1 MPALFT
7 APRFVALSTVNVPL
21 PGAKLTFSATGTSNL
36 QNTYQDEDLT
46 VAHANP
52 VIADGA
58 GTFAKIYLDPSLPNY
73 RVLLTDSANVTQ
85 PGYPIDEVPSNQN
98 QAQTFRIASTAPE
111 LIFEET
117 DASTG
122 NKKWSVRASAE
133 QLTVSLLNDAE
144 SVRTDIARF
153 DRSGTTSDLINLL
166 ATQVQ
171 SNSLEMPGSLAV
183 KKSADTDRS
192 STTTLADDP
201 HLTLSVPV
209 AGIYRIEVSLVLIGP
224 TGGAGGFKYK
234 LTPTNGTTGVI
245 NASGVQS
252 INSVT
257 SIGFDDSIAL
267 SSYGTLGVE
276 SFIQRTTYARLTPT
290 GAMTIKLQWA
300 QSSSNAAVT
309 RLSDNSLLSITRIM
323 S

>member
-46 VAHANP
+46 VPHANP
-52 VIADGA
+52 VVSDGA
-58 GTFAKIYLDPSLPNY
+58 GVFAKIYLDPSLPNY

-85 PGYPIDEVPSNQN
+85 PGYPIDDVPSNQN

-117 DASTG
+117 DASAG
-122 NKKWSVRASAE
+122 NKKWSVRANAE

-144 SVRTDIARF
+144 SVRTNIARF

-171 SNSLEMPGSLAV
+171 SNSLEMPGSLAI
-183 KKSADTDRS
+183 KKISNTDRS

-201 HLTLSVPV
+201 DLTLSVPV
-209 AGIYRIEVSLVLIGP
+209 GGIYRIDVHLTLIGP
-224 TGGAGGFKYK
+224 TGGAGGFKYQ
-234 LTPTNGTTGVI
+234 LTTVNGSHGTI
-245 NASGVQS
+245 AASGVES
-252 INSVT
+252 LNGVT
-257 SIGFDDSIAL
+257 SIRFGGSFSVE
-267 SSYGTLGVE
+267 SYGTLGAE
-276 SFIQRTTYARLTPT
+276 TFIQRTTYARLTPS
-290 GAMTIKLQWA
+290 GSMTIKLQWA
-300 QSSSNAAVT
+300 QNSSNSAVT
-309 RLSDNSLLSITRIM
+309 RLSDNSLLTITRIM